1 MAKIFQVPSGV
12 SVLQMRQG
20 EAGDGLGEEMYDA
33 VKCGK
38 EMPAAVDF
46 EDDDSPELRKIKELI
61 VTMTSHERTAR
72 PTAEAVLQVL
82 RDMRL

>member
-1 MAKIFQVPSGV
+1 
-12 SVLQMRQG
+12 MRQG
-20 EAGDGLGEEMYDA
+20 EAENGLGQEMYDA
-33 VKCGK
+33 LKSGG

-46 EDDDSPELRKIKELI
+46 EDDDSPEVRKIKELI

-82 RDMRL
+82 RAMRP

>member
-1 MAKIFQVPSGV
+1 MLKTGEVSSGV

-33 VKCGK
+33 VKNGK
-38 EMPAAVDF
+38 EMLAAVDF
-46 EDDDSPELRKIKELI
+46 EDGDSPEVRKMKELI

-72 PTAEAVLQVL
+72 PTAEAVLQSL
-82 RDMRL
+82 RAMRP